1 MPPDLSAVTHAAL
14 ARPPLAGTA
23 ALSALPPAA
32 RLILRGRPAAVQAAG
47 AIFGVALPQTA
58 CTAAEAG
65 QGRAALWLGPD
76 EWLLLAPPEVG
87 EALGAAL
94 EQAMQ
99 GLPHALVDVS
109 HRQTGIGISGPD
121 AAATLNAGCP
131 LDLDPGAFPVGM
143 CTRTVL
149 GKAEIVLWRTAP
161 DTFRV
166 EVFRSFAAYAWQF
179 LEEAGREFR
188 PDTN

>member
-1 MPPDLSAVTHAAL
+1 MPPDVSAVGNPAL
-14 ARPPLAGTA
+14 PDRPLAGTA
-23 ALSALPPAA
+23 ALRALPPAA
-32 RLILRGRPAAVQAAG
+32 RFVLRGRSAAVQAAG
-47 AIFGVALPQTA
+47 EAFGVVMPQDA

-76 EWLLLAPPEVG
+76 EWLLLAP
-87 EALGAAL
+87 LGAGPTLAGAL

-109 HRQTGIGISGPD
+109 HRQVGIAVSGPD
-121 AAATLNAGCP
+121 AAAALNAGCP
-131 LDLDPGAFPVGM
+131 LDLDPRAFPVGM

-149 GKAEIVLWRTAP
+149 AKAEIVLWRTAP

-166 EVFRSFAAYAWQF
+166 EVFRSFAAYAWRF

-188 PDTN
+188 PGTD